1 MSTDLAV
8 LQAHPDL
15 PEADRADVVASLVRG
30 ERRLRETLQALEQL
44 ARGELVSADQL
55 APVDLVDLALQAA
68 DDARRHHRSG
78 PAVTVEVD
86 VPDRAVVVVG
96 WAAGLRLALDNLV
109 TNAVR
114 HGVAGRPG
122 VLVRVA
128 VRPSPTGGAELTVED
143 DGPGVPDDERSR
155 VLGRFVR
162 GRSAAGTGSGLGLAL
177 VDQQVRLHG
186 GRLTLTASP
195 LGGLAVRVDLPSGEK
210 PAPAAT

>member
-1 MSTDLAV
+1 
-8 LQAHPDL
+8 
-15 PEADRADVVASLVRG
+15 
-30 ERRLRETLQALEQL
+30 
-44 ARGELVSADQL
+44 
-55 APVDLVDLALQAA
+55 
-68 DDARRHHRSG
+68 
-78 PAVTVEVD
+78 
-86 VPDRAVVVVG
+86 
-96 WAAGLRLALDNLV
+96 
-109 TNAVR
+109 
-114 HGVAGRPG
+114 
-122 VLVRVA
+122 VRVA